1 MKKPRSAEHGVET
14 ELGPALG
21 RVYLFSDAVFAI
33 AITLIVLGFDL
44 PHGLALEEVPGR
56 LAEEI
61 PDFLSFA
68 FGFWILAFFWITHH
82 RMFRYIERMNQGLLA
97 WNMVVLLCVAFL
109 PFPIVTFGDYPG
121 STTAVILFAAAQA
134 ATALACAGMW
144 NFAARTNLLRANI
157 DPRAFRHVNIR
168 MLVVGVVFLLSI
180 PVALVSRPAA
190 YLLWPLIL
198 IVFYVVDRRTP
209 ASARV

>member
-1 MKKPRSAEHGVET
+1 MKRLRGADHGVET

-21 RVYLFSDAVFAI
+21 RIYLFSDAVFAI

-44 PHGLALEEVPGR
+44 PHDLALAEVPGR
-56 LAEEI
+56 LAGEL
-61 PDFLSFA
+61 PDFLSFV
-68 FGFWILAFFWITHH
+68 FGFWILSFFWITHH
-82 RMFRYIERMNQGLLA
+82 RMFRHINQMNQGLLV

-109 PFPIVTFGDYPG
+109 PFAIVTFGDYPA
-121 STTAVILFAAAQA
+121 STTTVILFAAAQA
-134 ATALACAGMW
+134 ATALACVGMW
-144 NFAARTNLLRANI
+144 NFAARTRLVREDT
-157 DPRAFRHVNIR
+157 DPRVFRHVNIR
-168 MLVVGVVFLLSI
+168 MLVVGIVFLLSI

-190 YLLWPLIL
+190 YLMWPLVL